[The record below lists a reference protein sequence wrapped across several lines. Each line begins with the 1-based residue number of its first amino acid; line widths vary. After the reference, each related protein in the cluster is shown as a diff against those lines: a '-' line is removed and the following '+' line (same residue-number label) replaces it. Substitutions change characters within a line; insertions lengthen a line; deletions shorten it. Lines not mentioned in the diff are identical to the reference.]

1 MLCPALEIN
10 LGFFSDEVLFTDG
23 ISEIL
28 GESALENIRWL
39 QILFFQ
45 RIMLLSYSFHFKIKN
60 DGILAQSTTYPVL
73 SLVRG
78 KKKGLH

>member
-10 LGFFSDEVLFTDG
+10 LGFFSDKVLFTDG

-39 QILFFQ
+39 QILFF
-45 RIMLLSYSFHFKIKN
+45 SANNASFI
-60 DGILAQSTTYPVL
+60 
-73 SLVRG
+73 
-78 KKKGLH
+78 

>member
-45 RIMLLSYSFHFKIKN
+45 RIMLLSYIFHFKIKN
-60 DGILAQSTTYPVL
+60 NSILAQSTTYSVL
-73 SLVRG
+73 SLRG